1 PIPRWQTRGGFR
13 VDRALVYAVV
23 RAESAFEIEAESP
36 RGALGLMQVMPDT
49 GSLVAKG
56 ADLAY
61 NGPDDLLQP
70 EINLEVGQIWLRRL
84 MRTQTVGDSLI
95 HLVVAYNAGETRLK
109 GWLDG
114 ELKGAPRQD
123 PLLFI
128 ESVPIEE
135 SREYVKKVL
144 ANLWAYQA
152 RLGQPTP
159 SLRALAENRWP
170 SAGRTETTAGLPVR
184 RQVASAVSA
193 QKMALAAP
201 AAVRPAAVTGA
212 KKPAAGKVRS
222 VVIRGKDVTVR
233 RRAGV
238 VAKPAKASAG
248 SLGRVKWTG
257 LARAR

>member
-1 PIPRWQTRGGFR
+1 
-13 VDRALVYAVV
+13 
-23 RAESAFEIEAESP
+23 
-36 RGALGLMQVMPDT
+36 MQVMPDT
-49 GSLVAKG
+49 GNLVAKG
-56 ADLAY
+56 ANLAY

-84 MRTQTVGDSLI
+84 MRTETVGDSLI
-95 HLVVAYNAGETRLK
+95 HLIVAYNAGETRLK
-109 GWLDG
+109 GWLTS
-114 ELKGAPRQD
+114 ELKGAPKQD

-135 SREYVKKVL
+135 TREYVKKVL

-152 RLGQPTP
+152 RLGQLTP
-159 SLRALAENRWP
+159 SLQALAENRWP
-170 SAGRTETTAGLPVR
+170 SAGRPETTAGLAVK
-184 RQVASAVSA
+184 RQAASATV
-193 QKMALAAP
+193 QKAALAAP
-201 AAVRPAAVTGA
+201 AVTGA
-212 KKPAAGKVRS
+212 KRPPAGKGKVKA

-238 VAKPAKASAG
+238 VAAPAKKAPAG